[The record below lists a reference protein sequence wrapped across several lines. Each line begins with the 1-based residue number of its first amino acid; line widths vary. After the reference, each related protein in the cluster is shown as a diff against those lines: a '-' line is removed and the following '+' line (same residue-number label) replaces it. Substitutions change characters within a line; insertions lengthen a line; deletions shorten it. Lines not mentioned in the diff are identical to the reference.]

1 MKKLF
6 TVSLLAG
13 LLSMPSIVL
22 AEASWYGSLRSGIE
36 LGGGSDARVF
46 DGGSRWGIK
55 GSSEASEGLTALYRF
70 EHKISTTNAGQ
81 SGGRLAYVGLS
92 GGFGT
97 LTAGQIWNAAFN
109 HAGAITDKAN
119 YYGDSGTGYRHGNA
133 LSYAHSAGS
142 VSFQLD
148 LIADG
153 KQDTGGHIDK
163 GEFGLTVG
171 IGDLGKIAVAY
182 TNQKNT
188 LKTSPTTY
196 TVARDDDDSETTP
209 TVPTLAQMIMVTG
222 PANSVN
228 ADGMLTAAGLQTVRK
243 ANDSYTAGTCDDD
256 KSTATTTDDCTT
268 VAAYVYSSTNVTTDA
283 DGRVN
288 SVTTEE
294 YFATATKGGGDSVTD
309 VAGHKTTHVAFEFGL
324 GGLTSWI
331 GHSQSKVNG
340 AANKSKTTHFG
351 MSGGLG
357 DTGMSFLV
365 QARNVKGANGMNSNP
380 WLFGMSRDLGGGAAV
395 HFEHGNNDDGM
406 SGKTRV
412 GLHVGF

>member
-1 MKKLF
+1 
-6 TVSLLAG
+6 
-13 LLSMPSIVL
+13 MPSIVL
-22 AEASWYGSLRSGIE
+22 AEASWYGSLRSGVE

-97 LTAGQIWNAAFN
+97 LTAGQIWNAAYN

-148 LIADG
+148 LIVDG
-153 KQDTGGHIDK
+153 KQNTGGHIDK

-171 IGDLGKIAVAY
+171 IGDLGKVAVAY
-182 TNQKNT
+182 TNQKDT
-188 LKTSPTTY
+188 LATTPVVTSPVTY
-196 TVARDDDDSETTP
+196 WVDHDGSEASDTVQ
-209 TVPTLAQMIMVTG
+209 AQMITVTT
-222 PANSVN
+222 AQSRVD
-228 ADGMLTAAGLQTVRK
+228 ADSGMLT
-243 ANDSYTAGTCDDD
+243 TAGVNNIQVSNGVYTSGTCSTTATDATACTTANAYVYRVSRTAPGGGDVTMTETYFG
-256 KSTATTTDDCTT
+256 TATTAGG
-268 VAAYVYSSTNVTTDA
+268 VAS
-283 DGRVN
+283 
-288 SVTTEE
+288 
-294 YFATATKGGGDSVTD
+294 GGDTVTD

-351 MSGGLG
+351 MSGAMG

-365 QARNVKGANGMNSNP
+365 QARNVKGANGMSSNP

-395 HFEHGNNDDGM
+395 HFEHGNSDDGM